1 MLFGSHFC
9 YRFFCTFWNQ
19 PKEPFYITCPSLS
32 AGPYFSNERTS
43 QALMELLVS
52 ASFIASF
59 IAGVA
64 ALFAPCCVTVLLPT
78 YFASIFKQ
86 RSTIFLMTF
95 VYFLGLLV
103 VFMPIGLGASAVTQL
118 FSAYHNIIFI
128 FGSLFL
134 ILLGLTLVLGFQ
146 FSFPTLVHPQ
156 LKNSGLL
163 SVFVLGVFSG
173 IATTCC
179 APVLA
184 GVIALAALPAS
195 FLLGGVYTL
204 AYVLGMVVPLFILS
218 LVLDKNKFTQ
228 KFFIFRKTVS
238 YSIFGKK
245 IRLTLS
251 NFFSGTMFLIL
262 GLIIMYLAFTNN
274 LVTHAGYQIDINIYL
289 TRFIQFV
296 GKYSRIIPETV
307 WALIFILIFLIIC
320 AKAITELLR
329 SRKNNGSKKEG
340 D

>member
-1 MLFGSHFC
+1 
-9 YRFFCTFWNQ
+9 
-19 PKEPFYITCPSLS
+19 
-32 AGPYFSNERTS
+32 
-43 QALMELLVS
+43 MELLIS
-52 ASFIASF
+52 ASFIAAF
-59 IAGVA
+59 FAGVA

-118 FSAYHNIIFI
+118 FSQYHNIIFT

-156 LKNSGLL
+156 LKNSGFL

-195 FLLGGVYTL
+195 FLFGAAYTL
-204 AYVLGMVVPLFILS
+204 AYVLGMVIPLFILS
-218 LVLDKNKFTQ
+218 MFLDKNKFTQ
-228 KFFIFRKTVS
+228 KFFVFRKTVS
-238 YSIFGKK
+238 YSILSKK

-251 NFFSGTMFLIL
+251 NLFSGAMFLIL
-262 GLIIMYLAFTNN
+262 GIVIAYLAFTNN
-274 LVTHAGYQIDINIYL
+274 LVTHASYQISVNVYL
-289 TRFIQFV
+289 TRFIQFIANYT
-296 GKYSRIIPETV
+296 KIIPEQA
-307 WALIFILIFLIIC
+307 WAVIFVTIFILIC
-320 AKAITELLR
+320 AKAVFEF
-329 SRKNNGSKKEG
+329 SKNRTSKKKEG

>member
-1 MLFGSHFC
+1 
-9 YRFFCTFWNQ
+9 
-19 PKEPFYITCPSLS
+19 
-32 AGPYFSNERTS
+32 
-43 QALMELLVS
+43 MELLVS

-64 ALFAPCCVTVLLPT
+64 ALFAPCCITVLLPT

-103 VFMPIGLGASAVTQL
+103 VFMPIGLGASAVTQI
-118 FSAYHNIIFI
+118 FNAYHNIIFTL
-128 FGSLFL
+128 GSLFL

-146 FSFPTLVHPQ
+146 FSFPVFVHPQ
-156 LKNSGLL
+156 LKGSGFL
-163 SVFVLGVFSG
+163 SVFVLGIFSG

-184 GVIALAALPAS
+184 GVLTLAALPAS
-195 FLLGGVYTL
+195 FLLGGAYTL
-204 AYVLGMVVPLFILS
+204 AYVLGMVIPLFVLS
-218 LVLDKNKFTQ
+218 MLLDKNKFTQ
-228 KFFIFRKTVS
+228 KFFTFRKTVS
-238 YSIFGKK
+238 YSVFGKK

-251 NFFSGTMFLIL
+251 NLFSGVMFLVL
-262 GLIIMYLAFTNN
+262 GVVIAYLALTNN
-274 LVTHAGYQIDINIYL
+274 LVTHASYQISINVYL

-296 GKYSRIIPETV
+296 GTYTKIIPEPV
-307 WALIFILIFLIIC
+307 WAIIFFVIFLAIV
-320 AKAITELLR
+320 AKSLKEFFK
-329 SRKNNGSKKEG
+329 SRKNQAERKEG

>member
-1 MLFGSHFC
+1 
-9 YRFFCTFWNQ
+9 
-19 PKEPFYITCPSLS
+19 
-32 AGPYFSNERTS
+32 
-43 QALMELLVS
+43 MELLIS

-59 IAGVA
+59 FAGVA

-95 VYFLGLLV
+95 VYFLGLLA
-103 VFMPIGLGASAVTQL
+103 VFMPIGLGASAITQL
-118 FSAYHNIIFI
+118 FSQYHNIIFT

-156 LKNSGLL
+156 LKNSGFL

-173 IATTCC
+173 TATTCC

-184 GVIALAALPAS
+184 GVLALAALPAS
-195 FLLGGVYTL
+195 FLLGGAYTL
-204 AYVLGMVVPLFILS
+204 AYVLGMVIPLFVLS
-218 LVLDKNKFTQ
+218 MLLDKNKFTQ

-238 YSIFGKK
+238 YSVFGNK

-251 NFFSGTMFLIL
+251 NLFSGVMFLIL
-262 GLIIMYLAFTNN
+262 GVVIAYLALTNN
-274 LVTHAGYQIDINIYL
+274 LVTHASYQISINVYL

-296 GKYSRIIPETV
+296 GTYTKIIPEPV
-307 WALIFILIFLIIC
+307 WAIIFFVIFLAIV
-320 AKAITELLR
+320 AKSLKEFFK
-329 SRKNNGSKKEG
+329 SRKNQAERKEG

>member
-1 MLFGSHFC
+1 
-9 YRFFCTFWNQ
+9 
-19 PKEPFYITCPSLS
+19 
-32 AGPYFSNERTS
+32 
-43 QALMELLVS
+43 MELLIS

-59 IAGVA
+59 FAGVA

-95 VYFLGLLV
+95 IYFLGLLA
-103 VFMPIGLGASAVTQL
+103 VFMPIGLGASALTQL
-118 FSAYHNIIFI
+118 FSAYHNIIFT

-146 FSFPTLVHPQ
+146 FSFPAFVHPQ
-156 LKNSGLL
+156 LKNSGFL

-195 FLLGGVYTL
+195 FLLGGAYTL
-204 AYVLGMVVPLFILS
+204 AYVLGMVIPLFVLS
-218 LVLDKNKFTQ
+218 MFLDKNKFTQ
-228 KFFIFRKTVS
+228 KFFTFRKTVS
-238 YSIFGKK
+238 YEILGKK

-251 NFFSGTMFLIL
+251 NLFSGSMFLIL
-262 GLIIMYLAFTNN
+262 GIIIIYLALTNN
-274 LVTHAGYQIDINIYL
+274 LVTHASYQISLNVYL
-289 TRFIQFV
+289 TRFIQFI
-296 GKYSRIIPETV
+296 GTYTKIIPEV
-307 WALIFILIFLIIC
+307 AWAIIFFVIFL
-320 AKAITELLR
+320 AIVVKFVKELL
-329 SRKNNGSKKEG
+329 KNKTNQVKKEG

>member
-1 MLFGSHFC
+1 
-9 YRFFCTFWNQ
+9 
-19 PKEPFYITCPSLS
+19 
-32 AGPYFSNERTS
+32 
-43 QALMELLVS
+43 MELLIS
-52 ASFIASF
+52 ASFIAAF
-59 IAGVA
+59 FAGVA

-95 VYFLGLLV
+95 VYFLGLLA
-103 VFMPIGLGASAVTQL
+103 VFMPIGLGASAVMQL
-118 FSAYHNIIFI
+118 FSAYHNIIFT

-134 ILLGLTLVLGFQ
+134 ILLGLTLVFGFQ

-163 SVFVLGVFSG
+163 SVCVLGVFSG

-184 GVIALAALPAS
+184 GVITLAALPAS

-204 AYVLGMVVPLFILS
+204 AYVLGMVIPLFVLS
-218 LVLDKNKFTQ
+218 MVLDKNKFTQ
-228 KFFIFRKTVS
+228 KFFVFRKIVS
-238 YSIFGKK
+238 YRILGKK

-251 NFFSGTMFLIL
+251 NLFSGVMFLTL
-262 GLIIMYLAFTNN
+262 GIIIIYLALTNN
-274 LVTHAGYQIDINIYL
+274 LVTHASYQISVNVYL
-289 TRFIQFV
+289 TKFIQII
-296 GKYSRIIPETV
+296 GKYTSIIPEAV
-307 WALIFILIFLIIC
+307 WAIIFFVIFL
-320 AKAITELLR
+320 AIVVKSLKEFFK
-329 SRKNNGSKKEG
+329 SRVNHAREKEG

>member
-1 MLFGSHFC
+1 
-9 YRFFCTFWNQ
+9 
-19 PKEPFYITCPSLS
+19 
-32 AGPYFSNERTS
+32 
-43 QALMELLVS
+43 MELLIS

-59 IAGVA
+59 FAGVA

-95 VYFLGLLV
+95 VYFLGLLA
-103 VFMPIGLGASAVTQL
+103 VFMPIGLGASAITQL
-118 FSAYHNIIFI
+118 FSQYHNIIFT

-156 LKNSGLL
+156 LKNSGFL

-184 GVIALAALPAS
+184 GVLALAALPAS
-195 FLLGGVYTL
+195 FLLGGAYTL
-204 AYVLGMVVPLFILS
+204 AYVLGMVIPLFILS
-218 LVLDKNKFTQ
+218 MLLDKNKFTQ

-238 YSIFGKK
+238 YSFLGKK

-251 NFFSGTMFLIL
+251 NLFSGVMFLIL
-262 GLIIMYLAFTNN
+262 GVVIAYLALTNN
-274 LVTHAGYQIDINIYL
+274 LVTHASYQISINVYL
-289 TRFIQFV
+289 TRFIQFI
-296 GKYSRIIPETV
+296 GTYTKIIPEPV
-307 WALIFILIFLIIC
+307 WAIIFFVIFLAIV
-320 AKAITELLR
+320 AKSLKEFFK
-329 SRKNNGSKKEG
+329 SRKNQAERKEG

>member
-1 MLFGSHFC
+1 
-9 YRFFCTFWNQ
+9 
-19 PKEPFYITCPSLS
+19 
-32 AGPYFSNERTS
+32 
-43 QALMELLVS
+43 MELLIS

-59 IAGVA
+59 FAGVA

-95 VYFLGLLV
+95 VYFLGLLA
-103 VFMPIGLGASAVTQL
+103 VFMPIGLGASAITQL
-118 FSAYHNIIFI
+118 FSQYHNIIFT

-156 LKNSGLL
+156 LKNSGFL

-184 GVIALAALPAS
+184 GVLALAALPAS
-195 FLLGGVYTL
+195 FLLGGAYTL
-204 AYVLGMVVPLFILS
+204 AYVLGMVIPLFILS
-218 LVLDKNKFTQ
+218 MLLDKNKFTQ

-238 YSIFGKK
+238 YSFLGKK

-251 NFFSGTMFLIL
+251 NLFSGVMFLIL
-262 GLIIMYLAFTNN
+262 GVVIAYLALTNN
-274 LVTHAGYQIDINIYL
+274 LVTHASYQISINVYL
-289 TRFIQFV
+289 TRFIQFI
-296 GKYSRIIPETV
+296 GTYTKIIPEPV
-307 WALIFILIFLIIC
+307 WAIIFFVIFLAIV
-320 AKAITELLR
+320 AKSLKEFFK
-329 SRKNNGSKKEG
+329 SKKNQVEKKEG

>member
-1 MLFGSHFC
+1 
-9 YRFFCTFWNQ
+9 
-19 PKEPFYITCPSLS
+19 
-32 AGPYFSNERTS
+32 
-43 QALMELLVS
+43 MELLIS
-52 ASFIASF
+52 ASFIAAF
-59 IAGVA
+59 FAGIA
-64 ALFAPCCVTVLLPT
+64 ALFAPCCITVLLPT

-95 VYFLGLLV
+95 VYFLGLLA

-118 FSAYHNIIFI
+118 FNAYHNIIFT

-156 LKNSGLL
+156 LKNSGFL

-184 GVIALAALPAS
+184 GVLTLAALPAS
-195 FLLGGVYTL
+195 FLLGGAYTL
-204 AYVLGMVVPLFILS
+204 AYVLGMVIPLFVLS
-218 LVLDKNKFTQ
+218 MVLDKNKFTQ
-228 KFFIFRKTVS
+228 KFFTFRKTVS
-238 YSIFGKK
+238 YSLLGKK

-251 NFFSGTMFLIL
+251 NLFSGVMFLIL
-262 GLIIMYLAFTNN
+262 GVVIFYLALTNN
-274 LVTHAGYQIDINIYL
+274 LVTHASYQIDINIYL
-289 TRFIQFV
+289 TRFIQFI
-296 GKYSRIIPETV
+296 GQYTKIIPEV
-307 WALIFILIFLIIC
+307 AWAIIFFVIFLAIVAKSSKEFFKNKGKN
-320 AKAITELLR
+320 AKA
-329 SRKNNGSKKEG
+329 KEG